1 MIVRV
6 KIGRVCSKLH
16 NDRRMCKKQQTL
28 SPGWYTLCHVS
39 RSTSRTITIALAM
52 VGVVVLS
59 NPTCSGAQSFPQ
71 LQGSVPHR
79 SSVEAAQREFYN
91 ARYESAARMTLETCA
106 AELSAL
112 AACELR
118 TAALLFQ
125 IRVLLATH
133 SDKDVAWKR
142 CATCPELL
150 SAFKVALALGQTAA
164 RARLLEHPTDDETLF
179 LLGKLDLNY
188 VWLQLGTLGHKTGW
202 DEYWEARKSLDTVL
216 ERQPAH
222 VRARVARGWIDYI
235 VATKMP
241 RGTRWL
247 LGGGSRKKGLQAIR
261 EAAGA
266 DADFFT
272 RTEARF
278 ALWDMQVRERDTP
291 GAITTADLLIRDF
304 PDNQELKRFIG
315 IHRPSGG
322 G

>member
-1 MIVRV
+1 
-6 KIGRVCSKLH
+6 
-16 NDRRMCKKQQTL
+16 MCKMQQTL
-28 SPGWYTLCHVS
+28 SPRRYTLSEVI
-39 RSTSRTITIALAM
+39 RSTSRTITIALAL
-52 VGVVVLS
+52 VGVVAVS
-59 NPTCSGAQSFPQ
+59 DPTCSDAQSFPQ

-79 SSVEAAQREFYN
+79 SNIEAAQREFYN

-125 IRVLLATH
+125 IRALVATH

-142 CATCPELL
+142 CATCPDLL
-150 SAFKVALALGQTAA
+150 SAFKVALARGQTAA

-247 LGGGSRKKGLQAIR
+247 LGGGSRKRGLQAIR
-261 EAAGA
+261 EAADA
-266 DADFFT
+266 EADFFT

>member
-1 MIVRV
+1 M
-6 KIGRVCSKLH
+6 KSAF
-16 NDRRMCKKQQTL
+16 
-28 SPGWYTLCHVS
+28 
-39 RSTSRTITIALAM
+39 RTIMTALALA
-52 VGVVVLS
+52 GAVVVADAR
-59 NPTCSGAQSFPQ
+59 NSGAQSIAPPGSSPQ
-71 LQGSVPHR
+71 HHSN
-79 SSVEAAQREFYN
+79 VEAAQREFYN

-125 IRVLLATH
+125 IRALLATQ
-133 SDKDVAWKR
+133 SDKDAAWKR
-142 CATCPELL
+142 CATCPDLL
-150 SAFKVALALGQTAA
+150 SAFKVALARGQTAA

-247 LGGGSRKKGLQAIR
+247 LGGGSKKRGLQAIR

-266 DADFFT
+266 EADFFT

-291 GAITTADLLIRDF
+291 GAVTTADLLIRDF

>member
-1 MIVRV
+1 MNSAFR
-6 KIGRVCSKLH
+6 
-16 NDRRMCKKQQTL
+16 TL
-28 SPGWYTLCHVS
+28 
-39 RSTSRTITIALAM
+39 ITALAL
-52 VGVVVLS
+52 VSVVVVADARH
-59 NPTCSGAQSFPQ
+59 SGAQSIPPPGGS
-71 LQGSVPHR
+71 LQHHSN
-79 SSVEAAQREFYN
+79 VEAAQREFYN

-125 IRVLLATH
+125 IRVLLATQ
-133 SDKDVAWKR
+133 SDKDVAWKQ
-142 CATCPELL
+142 CATCPDLL

-304 PDNQELKRFIG
+304 PDNQELKRFMG